1 MEVITFSVGIVI
13 GIIGTAAA
21 IEISQ
26 RWITKKKSST
36 GLAHFWSISEI
47 PNPVV
52 VAKSLEGA
60 SLPAGTRVVCA
71 TEPPQEILSKCKV
84 RINPDADANFAA
96 GKSTALVF
104 SGGLSSGTA
113 AISTV
118 DEVLVASL
126 NAEFEMLWDK
136 GTPIHETLSINE
148 ALSKHDGEVKI
159 RGQVSLV
166 TKFKDGQHI
175 LQISEEGGA
184 SVGVLVDSFPE
195 GITGKTIEVIGTMDP
210 IYGGGVLRPRQVR
223 IIQ

>member
-1 MEVITFSVGIVI
+1 MEAITFSFGIVI
-13 GIIGTAAA
+13 GIIGAAAA

-26 RWITKKKSST
+26 RWRTKKKSST
-36 GLAHFWSISEI
+36 SLAHFWSISEI
-47 PNPVV
+47 RDAVV

-60 SLPAGTRVVCA
+60 NLPAGTRVVCA
-71 TEPPQEILSKCKV
+71 TEPSLEISSKCKV
-84 RINPDADANFAA
+84 RINSDADANFAA
-96 GKSTALVF
+96 GKTTALVF
-104 SGGLSSGTA
+104 SGEISNGTA

-118 DEVLVASL
+118 DEGLVASL
-126 NAEFEMLWDK
+126 NAEFERLWSK
-136 GTPIHETLSINE
+136 GTPLPENMSIND

-166 TKFKDGQHI
+166 TKFKDDQHM

-195 GITGKTIEVIGTMDP
+195 GIIGKTIEVVGTMDP
-210 IYGGGVLRPRQVR
+210 VYGGGVLIPRQIR